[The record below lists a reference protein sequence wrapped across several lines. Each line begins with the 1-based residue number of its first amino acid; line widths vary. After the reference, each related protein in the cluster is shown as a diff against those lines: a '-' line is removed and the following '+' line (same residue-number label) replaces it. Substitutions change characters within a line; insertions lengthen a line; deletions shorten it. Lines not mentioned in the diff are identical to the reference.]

1 MPSET
6 LFVQTASGYEA
17 DSGNAAQDQIYFVG
31 AAEEE
36 VMAASL
42 VSSPGHCVVDSVCG
56 KTLIGEET
64 LHAMEPLLKGRRVI
78 KTEQKNSF
86 RFGNGLT

>member
-1 MPSET
+1 M
-6 LFVQTASGYEA
+6 QTASAQEV
-17 DSGNAAQDQIYFVG
+17 DSEKTVQDQIYFVG

-42 VSSPGHCVVDSVCG
+42 VSSPGHGVVDSGCG

-64 LHAMEPLLKGRRVI
+64 LRAMEPLLRGRKSRRTASALA
-78 KTEQKNSF
+78 TEHWKS
-86 RFGNGLT
+86 LP